1 MLSALAKSSGR
12 NDTLSLT
19 RLQNV
24 IRYVYKTQPV
34 GLPIERGSRD
44 YVIRRISPVSQQI
57 RIWFPTAFLPAPP
70 AGRFWVPHTFSI
82 RMWVYF
88 PDHSLYYAIFFCGLH
103 RLPIPFLASPRI
115 RTYPSTHV
123 IRTKNV
129 HATLTTLST
138 WVTRRQFRS
147 FQYDWNT
154 I

>member
-1 MLSALAKSSGR
+1 MLSALAKSSGW

-103 RLPIPFLASPRI
+103 RLPISR
-115 RTYPSTHV
+115 
-123 IRTKNV
+123 
-129 HATLTTLST
+129 
-138 WVTRRQFRS
+138 
-147 FQYDWNT
+147 
-154 I
+154 